1 MEGYVSR
8 AWPFLLSAKG
18 KAVRRIK
25 WSYRKHDK
33 WLAQATW
40 KILLHALC
48 THNNTEGF
56 LAHDIFD
63 AGNKEV
69 LHEIPWITTNFTSQ
83 WCLNIIT
90 ALRYIRE
97 DLPKT
102 MEELE
107 KLLAGLDESGFHKA

>member
-1 MEGYVSR
+1 MEQLVCTISGCCE
-8 AWPFLLSAKG
+8 
-18 KAVRRIK
+18 
-25 WSYRKHDK
+25 
-33 WLAQATW
+33 
-40 KILLHALC
+40 LHGRFFFAHFC